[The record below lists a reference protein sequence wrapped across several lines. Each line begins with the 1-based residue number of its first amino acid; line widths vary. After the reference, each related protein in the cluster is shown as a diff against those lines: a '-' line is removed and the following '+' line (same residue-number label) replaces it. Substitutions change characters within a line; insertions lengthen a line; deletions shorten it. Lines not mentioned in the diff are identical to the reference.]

1 MKPEDTMKL
10 KGIAIVTIGMFMII
24 GCSQGKYS
32 DVEKVMDKQIKAQ
45 ESLIKSLEKAS
56 SAEEAGKALTDFA
69 SDMEKLQPEM
79 DKIEKKYPD
88 LTAPQAM
95 PEELQSKMK
104 EQIENS
110 QKISQL
116 MAKTMKEYANE
127 PVFQKAT
134 KKMQEI
140 MQNM

>member
-1 MKPEDTMKL
+1 MKL

-88 LTAPQAM
+88 LTDPQAM
-95 PEELQSKMK
+95 PEELQAKMK

>member
-1 MKPEDTMKL
+1 MKL

-127 PVFQKAT
+127 PVFQEAT